1 VTEARELGVDNGCRI
16 SAFADFRQVW
26 LAPDDIAKH
35 SKVKEKL
42 EIIGDYADIE
52 KVRDVLKQLSPR

>member
-1 VTEARELGVDNGCRI
+1 LAWKTDAEYRRLLI
-16 SAFADFRQVW
+16 SGKSG